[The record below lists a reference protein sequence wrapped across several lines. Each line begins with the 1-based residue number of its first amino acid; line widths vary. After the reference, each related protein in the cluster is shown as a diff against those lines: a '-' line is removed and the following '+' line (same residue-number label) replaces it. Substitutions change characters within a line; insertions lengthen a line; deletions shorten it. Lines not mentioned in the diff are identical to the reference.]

1 MATRHFV
8 PHATVTAEIKRGI
21 KAAAESELVTPTAWL
36 RRVVIRALTSQP
48 RVLEHSESTEDSADL
63 QRRRL
68 YVRISPDD
76 SLLLKARAL
85 ARGMRPATYLAVL
98 LRSHLRSL
106 SPLPKDELL
115 ALRCAVSELG
125 ALTRELHRIAHVLEQ
140 QGRAAVPER
149 PDLRAVAR
157 LCQVLRGD
165 TKALIRANVN
175 SWEIGRPVS
184 TSQSTPAGGRQHCT
198 SV

>member
-8 PHATVTAEIKRGI
+8 PHATVTAQIKRAI
-21 KAAAESELVTPTAWL
+21 KAAAEAELITPTAWV

-48 RVLEHSESTEDSADL
+48 RVFECSESDDVSADL
-63 QRRRL
+63 RDRRL
-68 YVRISPDD
+68 YVRISPED
-76 SLLLKARAL
+76 SLLLKARSL
-85 ARGMRPATYLAVL
+85 ARGIRPATYLAVL

-125 ALTRELHRIAHVLEQ
+125 ALNRELHRIAHMLGQ
-140 QGRAAVPER
+140 QSR
-149 PDLRAVAR
+149 PDIPEQPKLREVAR
-157 LCQVLRGD
+157 LCQVLRSE

-175 SWEIGRPVS
+175 SWEIGHPQ
-184 TSQSTPAGGRQHCT
+184 TSCSSRNQRRAS
-198 SV
+198 SS